1 MQLKFLKQV
10 TSPVEGVNKINGLA
24 WSPNCKKL
32 AVSGQDKVVYVYDE
46 NGERKDKFSTKAG
59 DSAAGVAYQVRG
71 MAFSPDST
79 KLAIAQSDSIVFVYK
94 LGADWGEKKSI
105 CNKFMQ
111 SSRVTSLCWP
121 GRRHQ
126 ECVFG
131 LLDGKVRLGQLR
143 NNKSA
148 TLYEHP
154 NSSSVVSLTA
164 AARGNAVLS
173 GHLDGSL
180 YYFSF
185 DGNGSQGKLAQHS
198 CVPTAI
204 AWGESIVAAGG
215 DYKVVFYDTAGNTL
229 QFFDHSGDEN
239 LHEFSSASFN
249 PTGETV
255 VVGSYNKFYI
265 YRLNRQRGLWEEH
278 ASKNIDNMY
287 TITKLAWKPDGSK
300 LSVGGLCGNVDLY
313 DACIKRIKY
322 KGKFEFTYVS
332 LSQVIVK
339 RLSTGT
345 RITLTSSFGLEIL
358 RINIKD
364 DQYLTAYT
372 AETLL
377 LGDMESCKLSEIPW
391 RGGTGNEKFI
401 FENPTVCM
409 VYNAGE
415 LNMVEYGKNDIL
427 GVCRTEHITPH
438 LISVRLNES
447 AAQYKRTIAYL
458 IDLQTICILDL
469 NTGVTLATIQHE
481 HKIDWLELNPQGT
494 HLLFRNKKC
503 RLHLYKV
510 ETQQLTTMLEFCKYA
525 QWVPDSDVVVAQ
537 GRDTLCV
544 WYAIDT
550 PEKVT
555 TFPIKGEIEDI
566 ERSEGKTE
574 VIVNEGMNTVS
585 YALDEALI
593 GFGYAIQ
600 RKDYQKAIS
609 ILSPLQLTG
618 ETQTMWQQL
627 SALALQEQQ
636 FEIAEQCYAILGN
649 VAKSRYLHKVNKLMK
664 ENKDPDDDGTGSE
677 FLVRVQ
683 LAALNQQWQ
692 TCESLYL
699 DQGKFDDAIQL
710 YTDIHKW
717 QEALSLSE
725 RTNHPEHDSLKENFY
740 QWLLQTG
747 QEIEAGDFKE
757 KEGDHLAA
765 INIYLN
771 GDAPTRAANAFK
783 KMYNSRYPG
792 QYDQGV
798 FENILDGLQR
808 LGLHEKIGQ
817 FLEHFGHFDRAL
829 NAYREGHAYKRAT
842 DLCRRE
848 FPSDVVRLEEEWG
861 DWLVKQRQSDSAVN
875 HFIEAGQAKK
885 AIEAALASRQWSRVA
900 EIAYSLDREV
910 ARDYYYKIA
919 KHYESCRNYTEAEKF
934 FVQAGVAQEAVDMYA
949 SANHWEAAHRIA
961 AGYMSKSE
969 VQELYAKRGRELEA
983 ASKFKEAEKMYLA
996 SKAPELAIDMYKSNS
1011 MFEQMIRLVSVYK
1024 KEDLAETHKHLAQER
1039 EAEGML
1045 KQAEHHF
1052 VEGKFWKNAVQ
1063 MYRARGMW
1071 DDAIRVAKLHGGSS
1085 ASKQVAFAWAV
1096 HLGGDEGTKLLQK
1109 FGLVEQAID
1118 YALENG
1124 AFEHAFDLAHN
1135 SRTSQKLLEVHLK
1148 YAMFL
1153 EDEGRFKEAED
1164 EFLKAEKPREAI
1176 DMYLHQHE
1184 WGAAMRVAENFD
1196 MHSVPEIFV
1205 ANGRVLAEQK
1215 DFANAEAMFLKGK
1228 DPELAMQMYREVG
1241 LWEDAIRVAEIHAP
1255 NRVSELQRELKSSVM
1270 TKSNAGVQLQSLISQ
1285 GQMLE
1290 RSGQFI
1296 EAIEI
1301 YLDVP
1306 TDASPDLSK
1315 IEQLWTKAVSLAQT
1329 HVPQKSYEVVD
1340 IVASRLMEISR
1351 HERACDMY
1359 MSCGLWNKALGLAS
1373 TIGPDLVDYVEHHKR
1388 SQDSGQG
1395 MPGDQF
1401 KPSAGSIGSSGDL
1414 YGQLELC
1421 MNKEDW
1427 KKVEE
1432 LAAQSNDPQLLAG
1445 LAAQHAQTK
1454 LQQGLHADAAFI
1466 LSKFEV
1472 NLDDLDLLEL
1482 YRQVALEVLASP
1494 KHDKRGEDGLFTLLF
1509 RIVEGASPAMEAS
1522 VKDEFS
1528 KLLEAAHYTKVMG
1541 ECRQA
1546 GLHQLAAKQATSLLR
1561 YIGAIPADK
1570 AFYEAGTCMKEAGE
1584 LNMAF
1589 VFLNRYLDLT
1599 EAMDDAAE
1607 QTGDQVL
1614 DNGDFVNTD
1623 IPYDFHLPS
1632 GHFLDE
1638 VKREEVRDWVLTVS
1652 MDQQVDQSLSLRTC
1666 ANCGIDT
1673 YAASLKCH
1681 SCGSP
1686 VEACIITG
1694 YPIPLGEKV
1703 SPTGQPAQ
1711 KEDWNTYILKF
1722 KKCPWTGSNQ
1732 NPIY

>member
-1 MQLKFLKQV
+1 M
-10 TSPVEGVNKINGLA
+10 
-24 WSPNCKKL
+24 
-32 AVSGQDKVVYVYDE
+32 
-46 NGERKDKFSTKAG
+46 G
-59 DSAAGVAYQVRG
+59 D
-71 MAFSPDST
+71 
-79 KLAIAQSDSIVFVYK
+79 L
-94 LGADWGEKKSI
+94 
-105 CNKFMQ
+105 
-111 SSRVTSLCWP
+111 
-121 GRRHQ
+121 
-126 ECVFG
+126 
-131 LLDGKVRLGQLR
+131 
-143 NNKSA
+143 
-148 TLYEHP
+148 
-154 NSSSVVSLTA
+154 
-164 AARGNAVLS
+164 
-173 GHLDGSL
+173 
-180 YYFSF
+180 
-185 DGNGSQGKLAQHS
+185 
-198 CVPTAI
+198 
-204 AWGESIVAAGG
+204 
-215 DYKVVFYDTAGNTL
+215 
-229 QFFDHSGDEN
+229 
-239 LHEFSSASFN
+239 
-249 PTGETV
+249 ET
-255 VVGSYNKFYI
+255 
-265 YRLNRQRGLWEEH
+265 
-278 ASKNIDNMY
+278 
-287 TITKLAWKPDGSK
+287 
-300 LSVGGLCGNVDLY
+300 
-313 DACIKRIKY
+313 
-322 KGKFEFTYVS
+322 
-332 LSQVIVK
+332 
-339 RLSTGT
+339 
-345 RITLTSSFGLEIL
+345 
-358 RINIKD
+358 
-364 DQYLTAYT
+364 
-372 AETLL
+372 
-377 LGDMESCKLSEIPW
+377 CKLSEIPW

-401 FENPTVCM
+401 FDNPTVCM

-427 GVCRTEHITPH
+427 GVCRTEHISPH

-481 HKIDWLELNPQGT
+481 HRIDWLELNPQGT

-510 ETQQLTTMLEFCKYA
+510 ATQQLTTILEFCKYA
-525 QWVPDSDVVVAQ
+525 QWVPDSDVVVGQ

-566 ERSEGKTE
+566 ERSEGRTE
-574 VIVNEGMNTVS
+574 VIVDEGMNTVS

-609 ILSPLQLTG
+609 ILSPLQLTD
-618 ETQTMWQQL
+618 ETQTMWKQL
-627 SALALQEQQ
+627 SALALEEQQ

-664 ENKDPDDDGTGSE
+664 ENKDPNDDGSGNE

-747 QEIEAGDFKE
+747 QEIEAGDFK
-757 KEGDHLAA
+757 KKRGDYLAA

-771 GDAPTRAANAFK
+771 GDAPTRAASAFK
-783 KMYNSRYPG
+783 KMYNNRYPG
-792 QYDQGV
+792 QYDQVV
-798 FENILDGLQR
+798 FQNILDGLQR

-829 NAYREGHAYKRAT
+829 KAYCEGRAYQRAT
-842 DLCRRE
+842 DLCRKE
-848 FPSDVVRLEEEWG
+848 FSSDVVRPEEEWG

-875 HFIEAGQAKK
+875 HFIEAGQARK
-885 AIEAALASRQWSRVA
+885 AIEAALASRQWTRVA
-900 EIAYSLDREV
+900 EIAYSLDRET
-910 ARDYYYKIA
+910 ARDYYYKVA
-919 KHYESCRNYTEAEKF
+919 KHYESSTNYSEAEKY
-934 FVQAGVAQEAVDMYA
+934 FVQAGVPQEAVDMYA

-969 VQELYAKRGRELEA
+969 VQELYARRGRELEA
-983 ASKFKEAEKMYLA
+983 NSKFKEAEKMYLA
-996 SKAPELAIDMYKSNS
+996 SKAPDLAIQMYKSND

-1045 KQAEHHF
+1045 KQAEHHY

-1124 AFEHAFDLAHN
+1124 AFEHAFDFAQN
-1135 SRTSQKLLEVHLK
+1135 SRTTQKLLEVHLK
-1148 YAMFL
+1148 YAMYL

-1176 DMYLHQHE
+1176 DTYLHQHE
-1184 WGAAMRVAENFD
+1184 WGPAMRVAENFD

-1205 ANGRVLAEQK
+1205 ANGRVLAQQK
-1215 DFANAEAMFLKGK
+1215 DFVNAEAMFLKGK
-1228 DPELAMQMYREVG
+1228 DPELAMQMYREEG

-1270 TKSNAGVQLQSLISQ
+1270 SSKTNAHGANLQSIVSR

-1290 RSGQFI
+1290 RNGQFI
-1296 EAIEI
+1296 EAIEM
-1301 YLDVP
+1301 YLEVP
-1306 TDASPDLSK
+1306 KEASPDLNK
-1315 IEQLWTKAVSLAQT
+1315 LEQLWIKAVNLAQD

-1340 IVASRLMEISR
+1340 IVASRLMEINR
-1351 HERACDMY
+1351 NERACDMY
-1359 MSCGLWNKALGLAS
+1359 MACGLWNKALGLAS
-1373 TIGPDLVDYVEHHKR
+1373 TVGPDLVDYVEHHKR
-1388 SQDSGQG
+1388 NQDSGQG
-1395 MPGDQF
+1395 VPMGDHF
-1401 KPSAGSIGSSGDL
+1401 KPSGGHGGASGPTETDL
-1414 YGQLELC
+1414 LGQVELC
-1421 MNKEDW
+1421 LNREDW
-1427 KKVEE
+1427 AKLDE
-1432 LAAQSNDPQLLAG
+1432 LAAQTSDPGLLTNF
-1445 LAAQHAQTK
+1445 AAQHAQTK
-1454 LQQGLHADAAFI
+1454 LQQGLPGAAAFI

-1472 NLDDLDLLEL
+1472 NLEDLDLL
-1482 YRQVALEVLASP
+1482 YRQVALEVLVSTT
-1494 KHDKRGEDGLFTLLF
+1494 HDKKAELGLFSMLSK
-1509 RIVEGASPAMEAS
+1509 IANASSSAAMEAS
-1522 VKDEFS
+1522 VKDEFT
-1528 KLLEAAHYTKVMG
+1528 KLLEAAHYTKLMG
-1541 ECRQA
+1541 ECREA
-1546 GLHQLAAKQATSLLR
+1546 GLTQLAAKQATSLLR

-1599 EAMDDAAE
+1599 EAMDEAAE

-1638 VKREEVRDWVLTVS
+1638 GKREEVRDWVLTVS

-1666 ANCGIDT
+1666 PNCGEET
-1673 YAASLKCH
+1673 YEASLKCH
-1681 SCGSP
+1681 SCSASA
-1686 VEACIITG
+1686 ELCLITG

-1703 SPTGQPAQ
+1703 SPTGHPAR
-1711 KEDWNTYILKF
+1711 KEDWNSYILKF
-1722 KKCPWTGSNQ
+1722 GKCPWTEATQ

>member
-1 MQLKFLKQV
+1 M
-10 TSPVEGVNKINGLA
+10 
-24 WSPNCKKL
+24 

-46 NGERKDKFSTKAG
+46 NGERKDKFSTKPG
-59 DSAAGVAYQVRG
+59 DAAAKVAYQVQG

-105 CNKFMQ
+105 CNKFAQ
-111 SSRVTSLCWP
+111 SSGVTSLCWP

-126 ECVFG
+126 ECAFG
-131 LLDGKVRLGQLR
+131 LVDGKVRLGQLR

-154 NSSSVVSLTA
+154 DSSAVVSLTSA
-164 AARGNAVLS
+164 VRGNAVLS

-180 YYFSF
+180 YFFSF
-185 DGNGSQGKLAQHS
+185 DGNGTQGKLAQHP

-204 AWGESIVAAGG
+204 AWGESIVVAGG
-215 DYKVVFYDTAGNTL
+215 DYKVVFYDAAGNTL
-229 QFFDHSGDEN
+229 QFFDHSGDED

-249 PTGETV
+249 PTGDTV
-255 VVGSYNKFYI
+255 VVGSYDRFYT

-278 ASKNIDNMY
+278 GSKTVGNMY
-287 TITKLAWKPDGSK
+287 TVTRMAWKPDGSK
-300 LSVGGLCGNVDLY
+300 LSVGGLCGSVDLY

-345 RITLTSSFGLEIL
+345 RIALTSSFGLEIL
-358 RINIKD
+358 KINIKD
-364 DQYLTAYT
+364 DRYLTAYT

-391 RGGTGNEKFI
+391 RGGSGNERFI
-401 FENPTVCM
+401 FDNPTVCM

-427 GVCRTEHITPH
+427 GVCRTEHISPH

-458 IDLQTICILDL
+458 IDLQTVCVLDL

-481 HKIDWLELNPQGT
+481 HKVDWLELNPQGT

-555 TFPIKGEIEDI
+555 TFPIKGDVEDI
-566 ERSEGKTE
+566 ERSEGRTE
-574 VIVNEGMNTVS
+574 VIVDEGMSQVS

-600 RKDYQKAIS
+600 RKDYQKAIG

-649 VAKSRYLHKVNKLMK
+649 VAKSRYLHKVNKLLK
-664 ENKDPDDDGTGSE
+664 ENKDPDDDGKGSE
-677 FLVRVQ
+677 FLVKVQ

-699 DQGKFDDAIQL
+699 DQGKFDDAIQM

-740 QWLLQTG
+740 QFLLQTG

-757 KEGDHLAA
+757 REGDYLAA

-771 GDAPTRAANAFK
+771 GDAPTRAANAFR
-783 KMYNSRYPG
+783 KMYNGRFPG

-798 FENILDGLQR
+798 FENILEGLQR
-808 LGLHEKIGQ
+808 LRLHEKVGQ

-829 NAYREGHAYKRAT
+829 DAYCKGHAYKRAT
-842 DLCRRE
+842 ELCRRE
-848 FPSDVVRLEEEWG
+848 FPSEVVRLEEEWG
-861 DWLVKQRQSDSAVN
+861 DWLVRQRQADAAVS

-885 AIEAALASRQWSRVA
+885 AIETALHSRQWARVA
-900 EIAYSLDREV
+900 EIAYSLDRET
-910 ARDYYYKIA
+910 AKDYYYRIA
-919 KHYESCRNYTEAEKF
+919 KHYEQARNYAEAEKY
-934 FVQAGVAQEAVDMYA
+934 FVQASVPQEAVDMYA

-961 AGYMSKSE
+961 AGYMSKQE
-969 VQELYAKRGRELEA
+969 VQELYAKRGRELEHNT
-983 ASKFKEAEKMYLA
+983 KFKEAEKMYLA
-996 SKAPELAIDMYKSNS
+996 SKSPELAIEMYKRND
-1011 MFEQMIRLVSVYK
+1011 MFEQMIRLVSVYR
-1024 KEDLAETHKHLAQER
+1024 KEDLADTHRRLAEER

-1135 SRTSQKLLEVHLK
+1135 SRTTQKLLEVHLK
-1148 YAMFL
+1148 YAMYL

-1184 WGAAMRVAENFD
+1184 WGSAMRVAENHD
-1196 MHSVPEIFV
+1196 THSVPEIFV

-1215 DFANAEAMFLKGK
+1215 DFGNAEQMFLKGK
-1228 DPELAMQMYREVG
+1228 DPELAMQMYREAG
-1241 LWEDAIRVAEIHAP
+1241 LWEDAIRVAEVHAP

-1270 TKSNAGVQLQSLISQ
+1270 SKQNPGADLQSLVQQ

-1290 RSGQFI
+1290 RSGQFL
-1296 EAIEI
+1296 EAIET
-1301 YLDVP
+1301 YLEVP
-1306 TDASPDLSK
+1306 ADASPDPNRL
-1315 IEQLWTKAVSLAQT
+1315 EELWIQAVKLAQD

-1340 IVASRLMEISR
+1340 IVAGRLTEISR
-1351 HERACDMY
+1351 PERACDMY
-1359 MSCGLWNKALGLAS
+1359 MACGLWNKALGLAS
-1373 TIGPDLVDYVEHHKR
+1373 TVGPDLVDYVEHHKR
-1388 SQDSGQG
+1388 AQDAGQDLRAELVQRPAGQG
-1395 MPGDQF
+1395 AMMMGPG
-1401 KPSAGSIGSSGDL
+1401 AGAGGMGGGGDL
-1414 YGQLELC
+1414 YGQLELHLGR
-1421 MNKEDW
+1421 EDW
-1427 KKVEE
+1427 AKVEE
-1432 LAAQSNDPQLLAG
+1432 IASNAGDPALVTSVAAQY
-1445 LAAQHAQTK
+1445 AQTK
-1454 LQQGLHADAAFI
+1454 LQQGLSGDAAFI
-1466 LSKFEV
+1466 LSKFEC
-1472 NLDDLDLLEL
+1472 NAEDLDLLEL
-1482 YRQVALEVLASP
+1482 YKQVSLEVLASTR
-1494 KHDKRGEDGLFTLLF
+1494 HDERGEAGLFALLSK
-1509 RIVEGASPAMEAS
+1509 VTSGAGQALDQGARE
-1522 VKDEFS
+1522 EFTR
-1528 KLLEAAHYTKVMG
+1528 LLEAAHYTKLMG
-1541 ECRQA
+1541 ECRGA

-1570 AFYEAGTCMKEAGE
+1570 AFYEAGTCMREAGE

-1599 EAMDDAAE
+1599 EAMDEAAE

-1638 VKREEVRDWVLTVS
+1638 QRREEVRDWVLTVS

-1666 ANCGIDT
+1666 ANCGVET
-1673 YAASLKCH
+1673 YEASLKCH
-1681 SCGSP
+1681 ACSSP
-1686 VEACIITG
+1686 VEACVVTG

-1703 SPTGQPAQ
+1703 SPTGQPAR

-1722 KKCPWTGSNQ
+1722 KKCPWTGTSQ